1 MEEKSSQS
9 GSVCRNVEVLEGDGV
24 DEEVDGDGERG
35 PLEDGLSVGHDPLD
49 GVDRLVVG
57 DKLAQPGPV
66 VEDCQLEP
74 EVAIIY
80 SCTS

>member
-49 GVDRLVVG
+49 GVDWLIVG
-57 DKLAQPGPV
+57 NKLAQPGPI
-66 VEDCQLEP
+66 VEDCHLEP
-74 EVAIIY
+74 EVAII
-80 SCTS
+80 CFVT

>member
-1 MEEKSSQS
+1 MEEKSSQP

-49 GVDRLVVG
+49 GVD
-57 DKLAQPGPV
+57 
-66 VEDCQLEP
+66 
-74 EVAIIY
+74 
-80 SCTS
+80 